1 MLRRIALLL
10 SVVTLLSAAAPP
22 PKPLA
27 PDAIPHPM
35 ALYLAQLSADGKKS
49 VTFKATAV
57 GTRFFLEEPAGVTV
71 YAYDGSGYRKTE
83 FLKGFTLAKALKKY
97 GVK

>member
-1 MLRRIALLL
+1 MPRRIALLL
-10 SVVTLLSAAAPP
+10 SLVALLSAAAPA
-22 PKPLA
+22 PKALA

-35 ALYLAQLSADGKKS
+35 ALFLAQLSAEGKKS

-57 GTRFFLEEPAGVTV
+57 GTRFFLEEPVGVTV
-71 YAYDGSGYRKTE
+71 YTYDGSGYRKTE
-83 FLKGFTLAKALKKY
+83 FLKNFTLAKALKKY